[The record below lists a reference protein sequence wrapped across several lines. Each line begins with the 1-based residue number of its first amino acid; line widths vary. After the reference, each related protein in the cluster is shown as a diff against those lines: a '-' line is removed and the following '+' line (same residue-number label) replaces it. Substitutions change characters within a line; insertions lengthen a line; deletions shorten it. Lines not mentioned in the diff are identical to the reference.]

1 MLKGLIQNLKETDR
15 WQLLVNFFK
24 NKRNESLETLMNK
37 APNIEQWDIDRA
49 NFEIEMFERLMNL
62 DKWIEKEG

>member
-37 APNIEQWDIDRA
+37 APNIEQWDIDRT